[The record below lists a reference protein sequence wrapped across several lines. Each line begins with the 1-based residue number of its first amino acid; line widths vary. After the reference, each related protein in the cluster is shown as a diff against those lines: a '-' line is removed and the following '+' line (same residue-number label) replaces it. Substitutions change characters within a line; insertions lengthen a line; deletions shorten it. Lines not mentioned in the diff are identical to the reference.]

1 MRYILNKDLITKDR
15 PLLSFKKG
23 HIFTT
28 DIDGNFY
35 TGVYSFS
42 NKLKGLIKSGELVK
56 LD

>member
-1 MRYILNKDLITKDR
+1 MRYILTKDLITTGR

-35 TGVYSFS
+35 IGVYSFQ
-42 NKLKGLIKSGELVK
+42 NKLKGLIKSKQLIK
-56 LD
+56 LN